1 MSFTF
6 RKFTNVNMR
15 NGHHGHYVN
24 NSVSGWDDPVI
35 SFRSDEP
42 EIKGWLRRT
51 FKHKASRKGKSKV
64 YRQTFIAGIRA
75 GKEGK

>member
-1 MSFTF
+1 
-6 RKFTNVNMR
+6 MR
-15 NGHHGHYVN
+15 NGNNGHNPVA
-24 NSVSGWDDPVI
+24 GWDDPVI

-51 FKHKASRKGKSKV
+51 FKHKASRKGKSKI

>member
-1 MSFTF
+1 
-6 RKFTNVNMR
+6 MR
-15 NGHHGHYVN
+15 NGKYGN
-24 NSVSGWDDPVI
+24 NPVAGWDDPVV
-35 SFRSDEP
+35 SFRTKEDDY
-42 EIKGWLRRT
+42 EIKAWMRRT